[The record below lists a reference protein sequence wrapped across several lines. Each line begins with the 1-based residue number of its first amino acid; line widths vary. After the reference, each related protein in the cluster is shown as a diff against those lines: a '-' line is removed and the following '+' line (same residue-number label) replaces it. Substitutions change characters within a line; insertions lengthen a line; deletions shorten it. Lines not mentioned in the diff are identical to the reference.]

1 LPLIAFVDLLSSK
14 LFSKANDGRW
24 SKSMIVGIPVYND
37 VDLLDVTAPFEILK
51 WMDPKI
57 DIRLIAPKPAK
68 ITARNGGFCFDAPYG
83 FDDVP
88 ELDVLW
94 VPGGDPKAL
103 KRIMSGP
110 DGGYL
115 KFMQDRATNAKWV
128 CSVCEGALLLAK
140 ANLLNGYEC
149 TTHWY
154 FIPCLKQIGSPRVV
168 EGFPRFVVDRN
179 RLTGG
184 GVSSG
189 LDESLKLVELL
200 TDYKTAQGVQQNIQY
215 YPCPP
220 VASTIE
226 PVDTCQFT
234 F

>member
-1 LPLIAFVDLLSSK
+1 LFVT
-14 LFSKANDGRW
+14 ANGLERI
-24 SKSMIVGIPVYND
+24 MIGGIPVYDD

-57 DIRLIAPKPAK
+57 DLRLIAPKPAK
-68 ITARNGGFCFDAPYG
+68 ITARNGGFSFDAPYG
-83 FDDVP
+83 FNDVP
-88 ELDVLW
+88 KLDVLW
-94 VPGGDPKAL
+94 VPGGDPAAL
-103 KRIMSGP
+103 KKIMSGKNQA
-110 DGGYL
+110 YL
-115 KFMQDRATNAKWV
+115 EFMKDRSANAKYV

-140 ANLLNGYEC
+140 AGLLDGYEC

-154 FIPCLKQIGSPRVV
+154 FIPCLKQFCHVKVV
-168 EGFPRFVVDRN
+168 EGFPRFVLDRN

-200 TDYKTAQGVQQNIQY
+200 SDYATAQSVQQNIQY

-220 VASTIE
+220 VASTISQI
-226 PVDTCQFT
+226 DKCQFT

>member
-1 LPLIAFVDLLSSK
+1 LFVTANRAPLEQT
-14 LFSKANDGRW
+14 
-24 SKSMIVGIPVYND
+24 MIVGIPVYDD

-51 WMDPKI
+51 WMDPNI

-110 DGGYL
+110 DGAYL
-115 KFMQDRATNAKWV
+115 KFMQDRSKNAKWV

-140 ANLLNGYEC
+140 AGLLDGYEC

-154 FIPCLKQIGSPRVV
+154 FIPCLKQFCHVK
-168 EGFPRFVVDRN
+168 FVVDRN

-200 TDYKTAQGVQQNIQY
+200 SDYATAQQVQQNIQY

-220 VASTIE
+220 VASTISQI
-226 PVDTCQFT
+226 DTCQFT

>member
-1 LPLIAFVDLLSSK
+1 LFPNVNGGPLEQT
-14 LFSKANDGRW
+14 
-24 SKSMIVGIPVYND
+24 MIVGIPVYND

-68 ITARNGGFCFDAPYG
+68 ITARSGGFTFDAPYG

-94 VPGGDPKAL
+94 VPGGDPPAL

-110 DGGYL
+110 DGAYL
-115 KFMQDRATNAKWV
+115 EFMKDRARNAKWV

-154 FIPCLKQIGSPRVV
+154 FIPCLKQIGTPKVV

-200 TDYKTAQGVQQNIQY
+200 SDYATAQEVQRNIQY

-226 PVDTCQFT
+226 PVETCQFT

>member
-1 LPLIAFVDLLSSK
+1 
-14 LFSKANDGRW
+14 
-24 SKSMIVGIPVYND
+24 MIVGIPVYND
-37 VDLLDVTAPFEILK
+37 VDLLDVAAPFEILK
-51 WMDPKI
+51 WMDPNI
-57 DIRLIAPKPAK
+57 DIRLIAPKPGR
-68 ITARNGGFCFDAPYG
+68 ITARKGGFTFEATHG

-88 ELDVLW
+88 AVDVLW
-94 VPGGDPKAL
+94 VPGGDPAAL

-110 DGGYL
+110 DGAYL
-115 KFMQDRATNAKWV
+115 EFMKDRAGNAKWV

-140 ANLLNGYEC
+140 AGLLDGYEC
-149 TTHWY
+149 TTHWF

-189 LDESLKLVELL
+189 LDEALKLVELL
-200 TDYKTAQGVQQNIQY
+200 TDYATAQGVQQNIQY

-220 VASTIE
+220 VASTITQI
-226 PVDTCQFT
+226 DTCQFT

>member
-1 LPLIAFVDLLSSK
+1 LVAIVDLLASR
-14 LFSKANDGRW
+14 LFSAELEQP
-24 SKSMIVGIPVYND
+24 MIVGIPVYND

-51 WMDPKI
+51 WMDPKL
-57 DIRLIAPKPAK
+57 DLRLIAPKPGR
-68 ITARNGGFCFDAPYG
+68 ISARSGGFTFEATHG

-88 ELDVLW
+88 KLDVLW
-94 VPGGDPKAL
+94 VPGGDPPAL

-110 DGGYL
+110 DGAYL
-115 KFMQDRATNAKWV
+115 EFMKEVSAEAKYV

-140 ANLLNGYEC
+140 AGLLDGYEC

-154 FIPCLKQIGSPRVV
+154 FIPCLKRIGKPKVV
-168 EGFPRFVVDRN
+168 EGFPRFVLDRN

-200 TDYKTAQGVQQNIQY
+200 TDYKTAQVVQQNIQY
-215 YPCPP
+215 YPSPP

-226 PVDTCQFT
+226 AIDTCRFPDLI
-234 F
+234 